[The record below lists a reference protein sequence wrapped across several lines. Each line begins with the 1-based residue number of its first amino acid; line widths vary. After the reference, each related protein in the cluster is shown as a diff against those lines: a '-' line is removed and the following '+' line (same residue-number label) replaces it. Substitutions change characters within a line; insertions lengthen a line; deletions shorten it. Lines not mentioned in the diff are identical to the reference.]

1 MTGHK
6 VVVCK
11 CGCLKTMESSGSWL
25 LPTMNHSLCSDP
37 IVSLQSLSSELG
49 LITGWVITGLG
60 CKNLPVVTVVTALYL
75 RSVTAT
81 LKALYI
87 PKTSTLHLTVVVLPV
102 HLQEWFLLVTIQAS
116 YLQSTTLNR
125 QLTKE
130 AFLIGV
136 CPMAPLQTQLPIR
149 LSVVTYEKA
158 IETSVHFEIKY

>member
-37 IVSLQSLSSELG
+37 MVSLQSLSSELG
-49 LITGWVITGLG
+49 LITGLG

-81 LKALYI
+81 LKALYTQDI
-87 PKTSTLHLTVVVLPV
+87 HLTFNCGGSSCTSPRM
-102 HLQEWFLLVTIQAS
+102 I
-116 YLQSTTLNR
+116 
-125 QLTKE
+125 
-130 AFLIGV
+130 LIG
-136 CPMAPLQTQLPIR
+136 
-149 LSVVTYEKA
+149 YN
-158 IETSVHFEIKY
+158 TS